1 MREIDDDD
9 NTEMIS
15 TDSDDYQSGGGGTA
29 PPTTAN
35 DSVVNGDIT
44 NDHDDGTHA
53 PSQPSS
59 PLHAESPINDPLSDD
74 DNVENEEAEEYET
87 SYAKLQKLRR
97 KYGASDNTDNAA
109 PAEDSRDEEGHRHNN
124 TVHDD
129 NDGSTTP
136 SPQEHQQRQRRRRR
150 GGYGSSNNNNAASVL
165 ETLSDKEGTSAGAA
179 TSAGGTSTAEDN
191 DNNVAD
197 DSWNFL
203 DNLDIVEEAGETS
216 NLFLEDDD
224 ATRPYD
230 DRSGDND
237 EEETEMEEY
246 EHVPTAGRGRT
257 KKQNR
262 VIQTKDVEVT
272 DEVEEESQ
280 QPAEHEPSNEGRDDA
295 FTATTTTTTS
305 NPTNKQVITLV
316 DKLFQAADK
325 DSMTVGGILSYVA
338 EHFGFKDKK
347 ALGKERKQM
356 IKERLTLLISG
367 TVDIDNDNDSD
378 EEEKKSKKKA
388 KKKKKTMEVEEA
400 VEYSDVDDDLDVED
414 DEDAGGNDSSSDYE
428 EKAPSK
434 KRNSKKARKK
444 KSTSVVDDGEDSDQ
458 SDYSDSSR
466 TKKRSSSSKRSKRR
480 SKESS
485 KKGKMKNHL
494 RDEATKRRLRQMEE
508 ARIRQEEMGHLADDH
523 NDDAVDGAVD
533 SKSKVKSEEEKANAG
548 PKISEQDR
556 QRAMAIAARFD
567 TNREELR
574 VKREEDR
581 VGLIEKLR
589 QRRLESI
596 TSNDFLKEDDTSG
609 VEEDKDDEKTADVK
623 EEGLPL
629 SALAWGNNEGD
640 GNGMIDL
647 DDDSDDDDSDD
658 GGDVDDELE
667 IMEETPSAIK
677 APMNATLAKSKSKSI
692 FDSLLSNHGKDAV
705 RRPIAA
711 QKKSKSVAN
720 NPRMALRM
728 ALRQKQ
734 VKAGNRWLARELG
747 YKTEEDHIRDCK
759 DVEDKKRKQIFL
771 LEKEAVLREVKN
783 VGLAAGNYDVEEEL
797 RFDDS
802 GDAVNYD
809 EEDDE
814 MAMARELNQL
824 EEATNSED
832 ATVDRADGDGNVEQ
846 NITTVLQFSGADHP
860 DGNSIAD
867 GSKSNDDDDDRD
879 IDALGKPTAEGQDN
893 ASSPDT
899 IAVSESGK
907 TVVTPTA
914 SNDTE
919 ETAESGVAAVT
930 KLVTESKDAAEDTEE
945 SEFNISTEE
954 SGPKKPRNS
963 AWQAMLRKE
972 KEDIAKQKRRQRKG
986 GGLVE
991 GEAEEEEEEEGIV
1004 GLEDFGFAVQK
1015 KKGDDDDDVDDAE
1028 VDEDDLEH
1036 VVDDVSDGEG
1046 DEEAGEVARKRL
1058 EAKEEKERH
1067 KEIMR
1072 RMREGYGGRD
1082 RGIAS
1087 GVGGAR
1093 GMHRFDVLVGADNR
1107 DEAKQLG
1114 LLNDDELDSDN
1125 EGEEKYEKKE
1135 DDEEEDEAALLDK
1148 MLKERFLQKQN
1159 DDFLE
1164 ENFSDDEEEEDDEDG
1179 SGENKDGDDDED
1191 KEQDRLA
1198 KRFAKKARM
1207 NRILEA
1213 YEGDSQFSRSRLID
1227 EDESTQNDLKA
1238 MKTSLSR
1245 KRGSVSMGDRSKD
1258 TKENDLN
1265 DSSKRQKGT
1274 SSNEEKSNAPKS
1286 SRFLANESSLSVALI
1301 ANRHAGRK
1309 RKTTFINGKQNSSF
1323 VRKNSTC
1330 SSKSLSLNHVVF
1342 MAGESQTLSRMD
1354 SSSNS
1359 FMKSIKSTSV
1369 MKKSS
1374 KQVSRGSSL
1383 WSRVCSKNLK
1393 G

>member
-1 MREIDDDD
+1 M
-9 NTEMIS
+9 
-15 TDSDDYQSGGGGTA
+15 
-29 PPTTAN
+29 
-35 DSVVNGDIT
+35 
-44 NDHDDGTHA
+44 
-53 PSQPSS
+53 
-59 PLHAESPINDPLSDD
+59 
-74 DNVENEEAEEYET
+74 
-87 SYAKLQKLRR
+87 
-97 KYGASDNTDNAA
+97 
-109 PAEDSRDEEGHRHNN
+109 
-124 TVHDD
+124 
-129 NDGSTTP
+129 
-136 SPQEHQQRQRRRRR
+136 
-150 GGYGSSNNNNAASVL
+150 
-165 ETLSDKEGTSAGAA
+165 
-179 TSAGGTSTAEDN
+179 
-191 DNNVAD
+191 
-197 DSWNFL
+197 
-203 DNLDIVEEAGETS
+203 
-216 NLFLEDDD
+216 
-224 ATRPYD
+224 
-230 DRSGDND
+230 
-237 EEETEMEEY
+237 
-246 EHVPTAGRGRT
+246 
-257 KKQNR
+257 
-262 VIQTKDVEVT
+262 
-272 DEVEEESQ
+272 
-280 QPAEHEPSNEGRDDA
+280 
-295 FTATTTTTTS
+295 
-305 NPTNKQVITLV
+305 
-316 DKLFQAADK
+316 
-325 DSMTVGGILSYVA
+325 
-338 EHFGFKDKK
+338 
-347 ALGKERKQM
+347 
-356 IKERLTLLISG
+356 
-367 TVDIDNDNDSD
+367 
-378 EEEKKSKKKA
+378 
-388 KKKKKTMEVEEA
+388 
-400 VEYSDVDDDLDVED
+400 
-414 DEDAGGNDSSSDYE
+414 
-428 EKAPSK
+428 
-434 KRNSKKARKK
+434 
-444 KSTSVVDDGEDSDQ
+444 
-458 SDYSDSSR
+458 
-466 TKKRSSSSKRSKRR
+466 
-480 SKESS
+480 
-485 KKGKMKNHL
+485 
-494 RDEATKRRLRQMEE
+494 
-508 ARIRQEEMGHLADDH
+508 
-523 NDDAVDGAVD
+523 
-533 SKSKVKSEEEKANAG
+533 
-548 PKISEQDR
+548 
-556 QRAMAIAARFD
+556 
-567 TNREELR
+567 
-574 VKREEDR
+574 
-581 VGLIEKLR
+581 
-589 QRRLESI
+589 
-596 TSNDFLKEDDTSG
+596 
-609 VEEDKDDEKTADVK
+609 
-623 EEGLPL
+623 
-629 SALAWGNNEGD
+629 
-640 GNGMIDL
+640 
-647 DDDSDDDDSDD
+647 
-658 GGDVDDELE
+658 
-667 IMEETPSAIK
+667 
-677 APMNATLAKSKSKSI
+677 
-692 FDSLLSNHGKDAV
+692 
-705 RRPIAA
+705 
-711 QKKSKSVAN
+711 
-720 NPRMALRM
+720 
-728 ALRQKQ
+728 
-734 VKAGNRWLARELG
+734 
-747 YKTEEDHIRDCK
+747 
-759 DVEDKKRKQIFL
+759 
-771 LEKEAVLREVKN
+771 KN

-867 GSKSNDDDDDRD
+867 GSKNNDDDDDRD

-1164 ENFSDDEEEEDDEDG
+1164 ENFSDDDEEEDDEDG
-1179 SGENKDGDDDED
+1179 SGEICVYYLLQSLFCLYLIICFNQLFSIAGENKDGDDDED

-1238 MKTSLSR
+1238 MKVR
-1245 KRGSVSMGDRSKD
+1245 KPLHHNFCLRHFDE
-1258 TKENDLN
+1258 TN
-1265 DSSKRQKGT
+1265 
-1274 SSNEEKSNAPKS
+1274 
-1286 SRFLANESSLSVALI
+1286 VALFFLVDVFVQKT
-1301 ANRHAGRK
+1301 RK
-1309 RKTTFINGKQNSSF
+1309 
-1323 VRKNSTC
+1323 C
-1330 SSKSLSLNHVVF
+1330 LD
-1342 MAGESQTLSRMD
+1342 E
-1354 SSSNS
+1354 
-1359 FMKSIKSTSV
+1359 
-1369 MKKSS
+1369 
-1374 KQVSRGSSL
+1374 
-1383 WSRVCSKNLK
+1383 
-1393 G
+1393 